1 MSDGAP
7 SLRARQILRDRVVD
21 VLPDAARVSEAHDKH
36 DAFFG
41 GLLEAAFLVAAAD
54 GTLSKEEVGS
64 LIDVVSDLGGEGV
77 TPSELAGMVY
87 EFSSAM
93 EKEGRQA
100 RLDALAAAVTDAAAR
115 REILGFASLV
125 ALCDHDLAPS
135 ELFVL
140 HSLGKAFALDAAA
153 VNGIIRSVKVA
164 MGDAPAEPALPA
176 AHRCEIAQTSS

>member
-1 MSDGAP
+1 MPDEPS
-7 SLRARQILRDRVVD
+7 SLRAREILRRRAVD
-21 VLPDAARVSEAHDKH
+21 VLPDAARVSSAHENH
-36 DAFFG
+36 EAFFG

-87 EFSSAM
+87 EFSSSM

-100 RLDALAAAVTDAAAR
+100 RLDALARAVTDAAAR

-140 HSLGKAFALDAAA
+140 HSLGKAFGLDAAA
-153 VNGIIRSVKVA
+153 VGGVINSVKAA
-164 MGDAPAEPALPA
+164 MGEGA
-176 AHRCEIAQTSS
+176 A